1 MKDFQKEFAR
11 VLAETGAIFFAQ
23 GLRLKDGRPTPY
35 FVNLGLFR
43 TGRLSCT
50 IGTYLARMLVSLN
63 LTDQIDVLVG
73 PSYKGSA
80 LAVAA
85 AQSLWLEHKIDLLFD
100 YDRKEAKTYGEATG
114 EQGLFVT
121 RALQPKAR
129 VFIVDDVGTTMGTKY
144 DLLKKIKV
152 ESSNRALNLTV
163 TGVGLVVDREQTT
176 AVLDEKGR
184 VREGVRGEDAILRF
198 MNETNIPVHSLVGI
212 REVVLFLAREEI
224 PVLIDGVRRPLDQ
237 ATLDN
242 FNEYMAVYGVVR
254 R

>member
-1 MKDFQKEFAR
+1 MKNFQEEFAR
-11 VLAETGAIFFAQ
+11 VLAESGALFFAQ

-43 TGRLSCT
+43 TGRLSWI

-63 LTDQIDVLVG
+63 LTGQIDVLVG

-85 AQSLWLEHKIDLLFD
+85 AQALWLEHKIDLLFD

-121 RALQPKAR
+121 RALHPKAR

-152 ESSNRALNLTV
+152 ESSNRRLDLSV
-163 TGVGLVVDREQTT
+163 VGVGLVVDREQTT

-184 VREGVRGEDAILRF
+184 VLEGVRGEDAILRF
-198 MNETNIPVHSLVGI
+198 MNETKIPVHSLVGI
-212 REVVLFLAREEI
+212 REVVRFLAQEAI

-237 ATLDN
+237 ATLDD
-242 FNEYMAVYGVVR
+242 FNEYMAVYGVVGR
-254 R
+254 